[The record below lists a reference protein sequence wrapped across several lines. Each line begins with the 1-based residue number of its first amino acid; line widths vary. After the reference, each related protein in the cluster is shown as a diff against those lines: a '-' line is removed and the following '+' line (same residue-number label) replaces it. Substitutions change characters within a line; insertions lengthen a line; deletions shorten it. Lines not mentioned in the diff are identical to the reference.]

1 VWAGGQVGGSVRFHS
16 RIIAFA
22 DACPLLGERAQSFY
36 TRILSPTTS
45 EETAETAM
53 QRDSAV
59 TDRYV
64 RRLRLRLHLE
74 DNAAPARQ
82 VAGTM
87 GFVDVEVSA

>member
-1 VWAGGQVGGSVRFHS
+1 
-16 RIIAFA
+16 
-22 DACPLLGERAQSFY
+22 
-36 TRILSPTTS
+36 
-45 EETAETAM
+45 M